1 MTLQE
6 QIESNDIEMEKLRTE
21 IGEKTEKIVL
31 MQNDLK
37 RQKLLLDDTVKCKTS
52 NFQALVLNEEHLRN
66 Y

>member
-1 MTLQE
+1 MQE